1 MLNYFL
7 LLLTAE
13 LVLIAVVVFIFRK
26 YFRNRITEPVRQTT
40 KKDLHKQVRQIE
52 IHTRSIVNQVFSGEY
67 HSVFKGR
74 GMEFSEV
81 REYQF
86 GDDIRNIDW
95 NVTARFGHPYIKV
108 FEEERELTVMLM
120 ADLSG
125 SLLFGTLEKT
135 KQELA
140 AELSAVLAFSA
151 LKNNDKVG
159 LILFTDKIE
168 KFVPPRKGRKHVLR
182 IISEVLSFQPKGNNT
197 NLKGALEFMNNAVKK
212 KSIVFLISDFIDEGY
227 EKILSIIGKKHD
239 LIGIVLND
247 EKEKRIPPMGLVKF
261 SDPETGE
268 QRYLDTSNYKLRRR
282 LYDLHEERVR
292 KRKNMF
298 VKSRID
304 TIEIQNGLNYV
315 KPLVKFFRLRER
327 RW

>member
-1 MLNYFL
+1 ML
-7 LLLTAE
+7 
-13 LVLIAVVVFIFRK
+13 
-26 YFRNRITEPVRQTT
+26 T
-40 KKDLHKQVRQIE
+40 KEIIKQVRQIE
-52 IHTRSIVNQVFSGEY
+52 LRTRGLVNQVFSGEY

-95 NVTARFGHPYIKV
+95 NVTARFGHPFIKI

-125 SLLFGTLEKT
+125 SLIFGTVDKT
-135 KQELA
+135 KQRIA
-140 AELSAVLAFSA
+140 AELSAILAFSA

-182 IISEVLSFQPKGNNT
+182 IIREVLSFQPVGKST
-197 NLKGALEFMNNAVKK
+197 DIKSALEFLNSTIKK
-212 KSIVFLISDFIDEGY
+212 RSILFLLSDFMDSGY
-227 EKILSIIGKKHD
+227 EKILRIVAKKHD
-239 LIGIVLND
+239 LIGVVLEDPREN
-247 EKEKRIPPMGLVKF
+247 ELPKMGLVKLT
-261 SDPETGE
+261 DAETGDE
-268 QRYLDTSNYKLRRR
+268 RWIDTSNKRIRTMLKTQRE
-282 LYDLHEERVR
+282 DIIK
-292 KRKNMF
+292 KRKSLF
-298 VKSRID
+298 VSSRLD
-304 TIEIQNGLNYV
+304 SIEIQTGQNYIT
-315 KPLVKFFRLRER
+315 PLVQFFKRREK